1 MEIERKWKLSPKQ
14 AVEFIND
21 SWPEKCFEIFQ
32 GYFYCDDPN
41 KEFRVRLIL
50 NGDEPN
56 ESKAYL
62 TIKDKTYK
70 KERKELEISIEKETT
85 FLLFKECEYFC
96 KKKRFI
102 CKNGLELNMYKQEKK
117 DFSQLDPLVIIEK
130 EFDSLEESEQY
141 VPEFQFEEEVTEN
154 PEYFNF
160 NLCKKFNE
168 TLENIF
174 LKSYMEMLAKI
185 NK

>member
-1 MEIERKWKLSPKQ
+1 MKEIERKWKLSHKQ

-21 SWPEKCFEIFQ
+21 NWPEKCFEIFQ

-41 KEFRVRLIL
+41 KEFRVRLMI
-50 NGDEPN
+50 NRDEPN
-56 ESKAYL
+56 DSKAYL
-62 TIKDKTYK
+62 AIKDKTYK
-70 KERKELEISIEKETT
+70 KERKELEISIEKETA
-85 FLLFKECEYFC
+85 FLLLKECEYFF
-96 KKKRFI
+96 KKNRFI

-117 DFSQLDPLVIIEK
+117 DFSKLDPLVIIEK

-168 TLENIF
+168 TLENIY
-174 LKSYMEMLAKI
+174 LKSYVEMLAK